1 MTTTI
6 DFYFDFMSPYAYLAH
21 HRLIELASRHGAQI
35 AYHPIDLQQAKLA
48 AGNTGPS
55 NRDIPAKIRYLSKDL
70 SRWASKYDV
79 PLATPANHLSERVNI
94 GTFYAIDRGET
105 QRYVKE
111 VWHRTW
117 GIGGDFTAPELLSEV
132 SSVMGWNP
140 RDFVDAIDSESLRTR
155 YAQGNQQAQAKGV
168 FGVPI
173 FMVDEEMWW
182 GNDRLPF
189 VDEYLSAQRA

>member
-1 MTTTI
+1 MTTI

-21 HRLIELASRHGAQI
+21 HGLIDLAKRHSAQVV
-35 AYHPIDLQQAKLA
+35 YHPIDLVQAKLA

-70 SRWASKYDV
+70 SRWAARYGV

-94 GTFYAIDRGET
+94 GAFYAIDRGDT
-105 QRYVKE
+105 QRYVEE

-117 GIGGDFTAPELLSEV
+117 GLGGDFTAPELLAEV
-132 SSVMGWNP
+132 SSVLDWKL
-140 RDFVDAIDSESLRTR
+140 RDVVAAIESDALRSR
-155 YAQGNQQAQAKGV
+155 YAQSNLQAQAKGV
-168 FGVPI
+168 FGVPT
-173 FMVDEEMWW
+173 FMVGDEMWW

-189 VDEYLSAQRA
+189 LDDYLRVQRA